1 MGFIN
6 GKLIIKDDSY
16 FSIITD
22 NEFCEISTNKERLS
36 KINFSKLK
44 VNENTKKYQIDFL
57 NFDNDE
63 YINNIYFS
71 KNLIN

>member
-6 GKLIIKDDSY
+6 EKLTIKDNSY

-22 NEFCEISTNKERLS
+22 NKFCEISTNKERLS

-63 YINNIYFS
+63 YINKIYFS
-71 KNLIN
+71 NDLIN